1 MSFFKRLFKFKRATA
16 KRVVVPKNKVV
27 SKSSA
32 GEVCDFPNFSYL
44 IAGKPGEG
52 KTTLLLN
59 LVQYF
64 KERFPD
70 YRVVGPKSITVKAI
84 VEAKRSIIA
93 IDDFETSVSK
103 YLLVKIRDSFRV
115 IRHNRNVLIITYH
128 NTNFPGRF
136 VELFDKIILM
146 NLSKRPAKNSNLFNV
161 VTSDYSEILRD
172 VVISLR
178 QGQYVVCYRGKLYG
192 PYDVSDV
199 RPIVGEPN
207 PSHVITSAT
216 ATEVSDDP
224 RNYINVRGIPLTV
237 ALELMPRY
245 IIFAELYNQGLKTS
259 AIAKLMGVSLNTIS
273 TYRARAKLHGLIQVR
288 RARSYIS

>member
-1 MSFFKRLFKFKRATA
+1 MSFFKRLFKLKRATA